1 MLSYIVIA
9 PLSIERLHGHENE
22 VAIAFV
28 DSVTRR
34 QLKSKRGID
43 VQGDMTHRES
53 HLPRLCS
60 YDKEEYFLCSSV
72 PCDDEDDE
80 GPCDESPPHHQLL
93 LWGEN
98 GTGYDDLLPFRGTE
112 LAENLP
118 HHGELSH
125 MNKAFYV
132 YLYRR
137 PIEERAIKRPQRHD
151 DEGVHLFRVPKS
163 QLRDDDHP
171 ASHLLGGLGQVR
183 VAFLPNG
190 VEFAWKFLFMPRDQL
205 KRRVQ
210 EGTVLPRGGQ
220 DEL

>member
-1 MLSYIVIA
+1 MLSSFVA
-9 PLSIERLHGHENE
+9 PLSIERLHNHENE

-34 QLKSKRGID
+34 QLKSKRGVD

-53 HLPRLCS
+53 HLP
-60 YDKEEYFLCSSV
+60 
-72 PCDDEDDE
+72 P
-80 GPCDESPPHHQLL
+80 
-93 LWGEN
+93 
-98 GTGYDDLLPFRGTE
+98 
-112 LAENLP
+112 
-118 HHGELSH
+118 H

>member
-1 MLSYIVIA
+1 MKTPAGEVAVPGRMLVRQVGQKSIVI
-9 PLSIERLHGHENE
+9 
-22 VAIAFV
+22 
-28 DSVTRR
+28 TRGDDGE
-34 QLKSKRGID
+34 LRG
-43 VQGDMTHRES
+43 
-53 HLPRLCS
+53 
-60 YDKEEYFLCSSV
+60 FLNSCR
-72 PCDDEDDE
+72 
-80 GPCDESPPHHQLL
+80 H
-93 LWGEN
+93 
-98 GTGYDDLLPFRGTE
+98 RGTE

-137 PIEERAIKRPQRHD
+137 PIEERAITRPQRHD

-190 VEFAWKFLFMPRDQL
+190 VEFAWKFLFLPRDQL